1 MSALSKCDRLGKE
14 GDPQVIYE
22 SSLAIGQRLADVLT
36 LIRTGRHSTRT
47 LAVAVGVS
55 EPTIS
60 RCLAALR
67 RRGYQ
72 IESRRREQG
81 WCYVL
86 IQEPADVPVANH

>member
-1 MSALSKCDRLGKE
+1 M
-14 GDPQVIYE
+14 IYE
-22 SSLAIGQRLADVLT
+22 RSLAIGQRLADVLA

-47 LAVAVGVS
+47 LATELGVS

-67 RRGYQ
+67 RRGYR
-72 IESRRREQG
+72 IAPRRKGQG

-86 IQEPADVPVANH
+86 QHEPADVPVANH